1 MPLLSYLQILFLSLL
16 LPCSFYCLYCL
27 SWDSSSGQ
35 GLPHGS
41 DPCNALPS
49 VAAVLLSHSRQQK
62 PHMHPSTI
70 KLMSSTLQTE
80 VSDSQWT
87 LLPGGAGK
95 QAICNVPSDY
105 LAGAFPSCCQLGM
118 GLGVHFQDHLMGAPS
133 QPNNHTKFQR
143 AVQLLSSWKQL

>member
-1 MPLLSYLQILFLSLL
+1 MPLLSYLQNLFLSLL

-27 SWDSSSGQ
+27 SWGSSSGQ
-35 GLPHGS
+35 GLPHSS
-41 DPCNALPS
+41 DLCNVLPS
-49 VAAVLLSHSRQQK
+49 VAAVLLGHSRQQK
-62 PHMHPSTI
+62 PHVHPSTI
-70 KLMSSTLQTE
+70 KLMSSTE
-80 VSDSQWT
+80 VSDWQWT

-95 QAICNVPSDY
+95 QAVCNMPCDC